1 MLTSVVLVLSSYAT
15 LANAKFVCDVTQ
27 SWDGSK
33 SIEGHCDG
41 ADGAFEDTTFQPG
54 CCADGTSGPYLSGA
68 LPPEMGELEDLQII
82 WLTGNHISG
91 TIPSEWGGLV
101 SLTEL
106 RLANDRLSGTIPT
119 ELALL
124 TEMTNLEL
132 HGNLISGTI
141 PPGVNAML
149 NPQNAPHILTSEP
162 SPSEPPPALAS
173 SLPVPTK
180 PALPPPTTPAAS
192 SPPGEDS
199 SSSSSAA
206 ASAPRN
212 TGATVVLV
220 LATALAFA
228 FDVRI

>member
-41 ADGAFEDTTFQPG
+41 ADGAFEDTAFQPG
-54 CCADGTSGPYLSGA
+54 CCADGTSGPYLSGT

-91 TIPSEWGGLV
+91 TSFRVGRSCQPHRAPAGRRPTLG
-101 SLTEL
+101 
-106 RLANDRLSGTIPT
+106 NDYPT

-124 TEMTNLEL
+124 TEMTNLEP
-132 HGNLISGTI
+132 HDNLISGTI

-173 SLPVPTK
+173 SLPVPTS
-180 PALPPPTTPAAS
+180 PALPPPTTSAAS